1 MVRLSRSQEREER
14 RAMGRGLRA
23 SLIGLLLCALPVVGL
38 LLAAV
43 GFVRVAGRVTAA
55 HRARR
60 AVYLTVS
67 LLALIVC
74 SGVLAGEA
82 YLYTHDPYLVADLR
96 DWALDKLT
104 GGSYYGGYYDDT
116 YQQYTDDNYYNPGAY
131 TYPDDYADAPY
142 EGEGASGGM

>member
-1 MVRLSRSQEREER
+1 MIRLSRSQEREER

-23 SLIGLLLCALPVVGL
+23 SLIALCLCWLPVAGL

-43 GFVRVAGRVTAA
+43 GFVRVAARVTVA
-55 HRARR
+55 HRTRR
-60 AVYLTVS
+60 AAYLAVCV
-67 LLALIVC
+67 LALVAC

-104 GGSYYGGYYDDT
+104 GGNYYGGYYDDV
-116 YQQYTDDNYYNPGAY
+116 YQQYTDEYYYNPGAY
-131 TYPDDYADAPY
+131 TYSDDYSDLPAES
-142 EGEGASGGM
+142 EGQP